1 MSGRPAP
8 TSFADLDAAVQR
20 SVGARLFTVL
30 HWSPAGRVLTR
41 IHSDHPAE
49 YPVGGRKTVEVDA
62 GWLARCVERG
72 EPWLG
77 ADVAAVRAVFADHAL
92 IERLGCGA
100 AMNAPV
106 VVGGRVMGVLNALDA
121 EGAYDEAALSRLV
134 AIADT
139 AGDLVLRHAPDG
151 GPP

>member
-1 MSGRPAP
+1 MSHA
-8 TSFADLDAAVQR
+8 SFAELDAAVQR

-30 HWSPAGRVLTR
+30 HWSAAERVLTR
-41 IHSDHPAE
+41 IHSDHPRE

-62 GWLARCVERG
+62 GWLSRCVERG

-77 ADVAAVRAVFADHAL
+77 PDVAAVRQVFADHDL

-106 VVGGRVMGVLNALDA
+106 LVDGVVVGVLNALDA
-121 EGAYDEAALSRLV
+121 EGAYDTDALDRLV
-134 AIADT
+134 DLAST

-151 GPP
+151 GTP